1 MAGGNIPEQK
11 AAQKLVVVPGPSKRT
26 ARSWE
31 VGEVP
36 SSVPE
41 QDIVNAIRG
50 ATTTKDVKPL
60 PQTKQRSRSTSAA
73 PKGQRQ
79 VSNSVDE
86 ESDDELLMAPTEDGT
101 SLADDEYQHAA
112 PGPTSRKRK
121 RAPSTKAHGANTKV
135 ALKRS
140 KRSNVTP
147 ATRSRLRSAVPST
160 ATRAVGGHATRVFA
174 LWKQDGHYYSGIIHS
189 IEVGDKYMVNFD
201 DGNTAAVNINQM
213 RRCEL
218 QVGDDVLVG
227 NRTRGY
233 KVVNIDR
240 LADDFV
246 TINLDDD
253 MVDFDIR
260 DIRIAHKTIAY
271 TWKDRIL
278 SAETIVA
285 TVKSTKPS
293 PSPSKLSVTSVP
305 AVRGYRKKVLAK
317 TGLIVTLSAT
327 NGNWEKE
334 KEDVMNGV
342 KNTGGFVIDDLST
355 VVRMEGQH
363 SMSNNRW
370 VIEKADAHWIGN
382 DEIER
387 LFLLADDPNQKPK
400 FLIALA
406 LGIPCLST
414 TWLRDSVDCVS
425 STNDLIHS
433 VIEIHFEGRRKG
445 LARLPFTT
453 RIFHHLKCSTFSAD

>member
-1 MAGGNIPEQK
+1 MEIAEKK
-11 AAQKLVVVPGPSKRT
+11 ATQKLVVVPGPSKRT

-41 QDIVNAIRG
+41 QDIVNTNRG
-50 ATTTKDVKPL
+50 AISTKKEVKSL
-60 PQTKQRSRSTSAA
+60 LQTKQRSRSTSVA

-79 VSNSVDE
+79 LSNSVDE
-86 ESDDELLMAPTEDGT
+86 ESDDEILMGSTEEGT
-101 SLADDEYQHAA
+101 ELVDDEYQDAA
-112 PGPTSRKRK
+112 PGSSSRKRK
-121 RAPSTKAHGANTKV
+121 RASSIKPPGAKSKAAP
-135 ALKRS
+135 KRS
-140 KRSNVTP
+140 KRSNATP
-147 ATRSRLRSAVPST
+147 ATRSRLRSAVSSST
-160 ATRAVGGHATRVFA
+160 TRVVGGHATQVFA

-189 IEVGDKYMVNFD
+189 IEVGDKYMVKFD
-201 DGNTAAVNINQM
+201 DGNAAAVNIDQM

-227 NRTRGY
+227 NRTRGS
-233 KVVNIDR
+233 KVVNVGR
-240 LADDFV
+240 LADNFV

-260 DIRIAHKTIAY
+260 DIRIAHKTI
-271 TWKDRIL
+271 TFTFKDRVL
-278 SAETIVA
+278 SAENIVA
-285 TVKSTKPS
+285 TVKSTKLS
-293 PSPSKLSVTSVP
+293 PSPSKLSVTSIP
-305 AVRGYRKKVLAK
+305 AVRGYRKKILAK

-327 NGNWEKE
+327 KGSWEKE

-414 TWLRDSVDCVS
+414 TWLRDSVNCVS
-425 STNDLIHS
+425 STNNLIHS
-433 VIEIHFEGRRKG
+433 VTEIFFEGRRKG
-445 LARLPFTT
+445 LVRLSLTP
-453 RIFHHLKCSTFSAD
+453 RIFLHLECSTFSAD

>member
-1 MAGGNIPEQK
+1 MELPEQK
-11 AAQKLVVVPGPSKRT
+11 ATQKLVVVPGPSKRT

-41 QDIVNAIRG
+41 QDIVNTIRG
-50 ATTTKDVKPL
+50 STSTKDVKP
-60 PQTKQRSRSTSAA
+60 PQNKQRSRSTSVA

-79 VSNSVDE
+79 HSNSVDE
-86 ESDDELLMAPTEDGT
+86 ESDEKLPRGSTENEDGT
-101 SLADDEYQHAA
+101 ELADDEYQDAA
-112 PGPTSRKRK
+112 PGPSSRKRK
-121 RAPSTKAHGANTKV
+121 RAPAIKAPGANPK
-135 ALKRS
+135 AAPKRS
-140 KRSNVTP
+140 KRSNATP
-147 ATRSRLRSAVPST
+147 ATRARLRSAVSSS

-189 IEVGDKYMVNFD
+189 IEVGDKYMVKFD
-201 DGNTAAVNINQM
+201 DGTTAAVNIDQM

-218 QVGDDVLVG
+218 HVGDDVLVA
-227 NRTRGY
+227 NRTRGSR
-233 KVVNIDR
+233 VVDVDR

-246 TINLDDD
+246 TISLDDER
-253 MVDFDIR
+253 VEFEIR

-271 TWKDRIL
+271 TWKDRVL

-285 TVKSTKPS
+285 TVKSTKVS

-327 NGNWEKE
+327 NGNWEKD
-334 KEDVMNGV
+334 KEDILNGV
-342 KNTGGFVIDDLST
+342 KNTGGFVVDDLST
-355 VVRMEGQH
+355 VIRMEGQH

-425 STNDLIHS
+425 WTNDLIHS
-433 VIEIHFEGRRKG
+433 FTKILSEGRRKG
-445 LARLPFTT
+445 LAWLSLTP
-453 RIFHHLKCSTFSAD
+453 RIFHHLECSTFSAD

>member
-1 MAGGNIPEQK
+1 MEIPEQK
-11 AAQKLVVVPGPSKRT
+11 APQKLVVVPGPSKRT

-41 QDIVNAIRG
+41 QDIVNTNRE
-50 ATTTKDVKPL
+50 ATSTKTDVKPV
-60 PQTKQRSRSTSAA
+60 PQTKQRSRSSSAA

-79 VSNSVDE
+79 LSNIMDE
-86 ESDDELLMAPTEDGT
+86 ESDDELLMASTEEGT
-101 SLADDEYQHAA
+101 ELVDDEYQDAA
-112 PGPTSRKRK
+112 PGSSSRKRK
-121 RAPSTKAHGANTKV
+121 RAPSTKASGAKSK
-135 ALKRS
+135 AAPKRS
-140 KRSNVTP
+140 KRSNATP
-147 ATRSRLRSAVPST
+147 TTRARLRSAVSS
-160 ATRAVGGHATRVFA
+160 ATTRVVGGHATRVFA

-189 IEVGDKYMVNFD
+189 IEIGDKYKVKFD
-201 DGNTAAVNINQM
+201 DGNDATVNIDQM

-227 NRTRGY
+227 NRTRGS
-233 KVVNIDR
+233 KVVNVTDN
-240 LADDFV
+240 LV
-246 TINLDDD
+246 TIKLDDD
-253 MVDFDIR
+253 AVDFDIR
-260 DIRIAHKTIAY
+260 DIRIAHKTIAC
-271 TWKDRIL
+271 TWKDRVL

-285 TVKSTKPS
+285 TVKSIKLS

-327 NGNWEKE
+327 NGSWEKE

-342 KNTGGFVIDDLST
+342 KSTGGFVIDDLST

-370 VIEKADAHWIGN
+370 VIEKADAHWIGS

-425 STNDLIHS
+425 SINDLIYS
-433 VIEIHFEGRRKG
+433 ITEIRF
-445 LARLPFTT
+445 
-453 RIFHHLKCSTFSAD
+453 

>member
-1 MAGGNIPEQK
+1 MEIPEQK
-11 AAQKLVVVPGPSKRT
+11 APQKLVVVPGPSKRT

-41 QDIVNAIRG
+41 QDIVNTNHRG
-50 ATTTKDVKPL
+50 ATSTKKDVKPL
-60 PQTKQRSRSTSAA
+60 HQTKQRSRSMSAV

-79 VSNSVDE
+79 LSNSVDE
-86 ESDDELLMAPTEDGT
+86 ESDDELLMASSTE
-101 SLADDEYQHAA
+101 LVDDEYQDAA
-112 PGPTSRKRK
+112 AGSSSRKRK
-121 RAPSTKAHGANTKV
+121 RAPSVKASGAKSK
-135 ALKRS
+135 AGPKRT
-140 KRSNVTP
+140 KRSNATP
-147 ATRSRLRSAVPST
+147 TTRSRLRSAVSST
-160 ATRAVGGHATRVFA
+160 MSRVAGGHATRVFA
-174 LWKQDGHYYSGIIHS
+174 LWKQDGHYYSGVIHS
-189 IEVGDKYMVNFD
+189 IEVGDKYKVIFD
-201 DGNTAAVNINQM
+201 DGTTSAVNIDQM
-213 RRCEL
+213 RRGDL

-227 NRTRGY
+227 NNTRGS
-233 KVVNIDR
+233 KVVSVNR
-240 LADDFV
+240 LADNLV
-246 TINLDDD
+246 TINLDDNL
-253 MVDFDIR
+253 VDFEIR
-260 DIRIAHKTIAY
+260 DIRIAQKTIAY
-271 TWKDRIL
+271 TWKDRVL

-285 TVKSTKPS
+285 TVKSTKLS

-317 TGLIVTLSAT
+317 TGLIITLSAT

-342 KNTGGFVIDDLST
+342 KNSGGFVIDDLST
-355 VVRMEGQH
+355 VVRMEGHH

-370 VIEKADAHWIGN
+370 IIEKADAHWIGS

-425 STNDLIHS
+425 KTNDLIHS
-433 VIEIHFEGRRKG
+433 VTEIHFEG
-445 LARLPFTT
+445 
-453 RIFHHLKCSTFSAD
+453 

>member
-1 MAGGNIPEQK
+1 MEIPEQK
-11 AAQKLVVVPGPSKRT
+11 ATQKLVVVPGPSKRT

-41 QDIVNAIRG
+41 QDIVNTIRG
-50 ATTTKDVKPL
+50 STSTKKDVKS
-60 PQTKQRSRSTSAA
+60 PQNTQRSRSASAA

-79 VSNSVDE
+79 FSNSVDE
-86 ESDDELLMAPTEDGT
+86 ESDDKLPMASTENEDGT
-101 SLADDEYQHAA
+101 ELADDEYQDAA
-112 PGPTSRKRK
+112 PGPSSRKRK
-121 RAPSTKAHGANTKV
+121 RAPAIKAPGANPK
-135 ALKRS
+135 AAPKRS
-140 KRSNVTP
+140 KPSNATP
-147 ATRSRLRSAVPST
+147 ATRARLRSAVSSS

-189 IEVGDKYMVNFD
+189 IEVGDKYVVKFD
-201 DGNTAAVNINQM
+201 DGTTAALNIDQM

-218 QVGDDVLVG
+218 HVGDDVLVA
-227 NRTRGY
+227 NRTRGC
-233 KVVNIDR
+233 KVVDVDR

-246 TINLDDD
+246 TINLDDER
-253 MVDFDIR
+253 VEFEIR

-271 TWKDRIL
+271 TWKDRVL
-278 SAETIVA
+278 SAETIVV
-285 TVKSTKPS
+285 TVKSTKVS

-327 NGNWEKE
+327 NGNWEKD
-334 KEDVMNGV
+334 KEDIMNGV
-342 KNTGGFVIDDLST
+342 KDTGGFVVDDLST

-363 SMSNNRW
+363 SMNNNRW
-370 VIEKADAHWIGN
+370 VIEKADAHWIGS

-425 STNDLIHS
+425 
-433 VIEIHFEGRRKG
+433 
-445 LARLPFTT
+445 
-453 RIFHHLKCSTFSAD
+453 

>member
-1 MAGGNIPEQK
+1 MEIPELK
-11 AAQKLVVVPGPSKRT
+11 ATQKLVVVPGPSKRT

-41 QDIVNAIRG
+41 QDIVSTIRG
-50 ATTTKDVKPL
+50 ATSTKDIKPL

-79 VSNSVDE
+79 LSNSVDE
-86 ESDDELLMAPTEDGT
+86 ESDDKPLMVSAENEDGT
-101 SLADDEYQHAA
+101 EPTDDEYQDAA
-112 PGPTSRKRK
+112 PGPSSRKRK
-121 RAPSTKAHGANTKV
+121 RAPAIKAPGANSK
-135 ALKRS
+135 AAPKRP
-140 KRSNVTP
+140 KRSNATP
-147 ATRSRLRSAVPST
+147 ATRARLRSTMSSSAS
-160 ATRAVGGHATRVFA
+160 RAVGGHSTRVFA
-174 LWKQDGHYYSGIIHS
+174 LWKQDGHYYSGIIQS
-189 IEVGDKYMVNFD
+189 IEVGDKYKVKFD
-201 DGNTAAVNINQM
+201 DGTTGAVNIDQM

-218 QVGDDVLVG
+218 HVGDDVLVA
-227 NRTRGY
+227 NRTRGC
-233 KVVNIDR
+233 KVLNVDR

-253 MVDFDIR
+253 ERADYEIR

-271 TWKDRIL
+271 TWKDRVL
-278 SAETIVA
+278 SPETIVA
-285 TVKSTKPS
+285 TLKSTKLS

-317 TGLIVTLSAT
+317 TGLIVTLSAA
-327 NGNWEKE
+327 NGNWEKD
-334 KEDVMNGV
+334 KEDIMNGV
-342 KNTGGFVIDDLST
+342 KSTGGFVVDDLST
-355 VVRMEGQH
+355 VVRMEGRH
-363 SMSNNRW
+363 SISNNRW
-370 VIEKADAHWIGN
+370 VIEKADAHWIGS

-425 STNDLIHS
+425 SINDLIYS
-433 VIEIHFEGRRKG
+433 ITEIRF
-445 LARLPFTT
+445 
-453 RIFHHLKCSTFSAD
+453 

>member
-1 MAGGNIPEQK
+1 MEIPEQT

-41 QDIVNAIRG
+41 QDVVTTIRG
-50 ATTTKDVKPL
+50 ATTTKKDVKAL
-60 PQTKQRSRSTSAA
+60 PQTKQRSRSTSAV
-73 PKGQRQ
+73 PKGHRQ
-79 VSNSVDE
+79 VSNSINE

-101 SLADDEYQHAA
+101 SLADDEYQYGA
-112 PGPTSRKRK
+112 PGPSSRKRK
-121 RAPSTKAHGANTKV
+121 RAPSTRAPGANTKG
-135 ALKRS
+135 APKRS
-140 KRSNVTP
+140 KRSNTTP
-147 ATRSRLRSAVPST
+147 ATRSRLRSAVSST
-160 ATRAVGGHATRVFA
+160 GTRAIGGHATRVFA
-174 LWKQDGHYYSGIIHS
+174 LWRQDGHYYSGIIHS
-189 IEVGDKYMVNFD
+189 IEVGDKYKVNFD

-233 KVVNIDR
+233 KVVNVDR

-271 TWKDRIL
+271 TWKDRVL

-433 VIEIHFEGRRKG
+433 VTEIHFEGRRKG
-445 LARLPFTT
+445 LARLSLTP
-453 RIFHHLKCSTFSAD
+453 RIFHHLECSTFSAD